1 MDEVNLSL
9 LNIEPF
15 HFQKGY
21 ITQVVQNN
29 NWQLIDKLFSPLKRV
44 KLNLKKKNHRYIW
57 CPDPLSPAVAPPPD
71 KTL

>member
-44 KLNLKKKNHRYIW
+44 KLNFKKNTVIYGVRIK
-57 CPDPLSPAVAPPPD
+57 PFEKA
-71 KTL
+71 KTLP